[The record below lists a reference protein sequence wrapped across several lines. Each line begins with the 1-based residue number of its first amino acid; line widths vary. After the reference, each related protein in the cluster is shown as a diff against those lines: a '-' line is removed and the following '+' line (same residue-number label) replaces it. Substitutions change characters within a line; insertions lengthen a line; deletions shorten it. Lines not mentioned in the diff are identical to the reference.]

1 MTKPV
6 GGNGGE
12 GGGLQRR
19 SGWRHWLGFLI
30 SGGIAF
36 VTDVVLSKALH
47 DAVGLAWPI
56 SRFIAIS
63 IAMVAGWLAHRKLT
77 FAVATPPTLAE
88 FGRYASMAWTAAALN
103 YVVFLGLLWGFPA
116 LEPALAIAI
125 ASAVAMAF
133 SYLGMKLAVFK

>member
-1 MTKPV
+1 MTKTEADNHGQP
-6 GGNGGE
+6 
-12 GGGLQRR
+12 RR
-19 SGWRHWLGFLI
+19 SGWRHWLGFLV

-47 DAVGLAWPI
+47 DIVGLAWPV
-56 SRFIAIS
+56 SRFLAIS

-77 FAVATPPTLAE
+77 FAVATAPTIAE

-103 YVVFLGLLWGFPA
+103 YVVFLALLWVFPA
-116 LEPALAIAI
+116 LEPAIAIAI